1 MLNPHAIDGVITP
14 PGRDAGVVS
23 RQDKPPILRPYQQ
36 TGATWIAETLLKLR
50 EVTPRVG
57 PVAALLGDDP
67 GLGKTAQALAAG
79 NELGARRTLIMAP
92 AMGRYHY
99 PPEIHKFIPHLTP
112 FVRVVRHSDPIP
124 DWLGASDLVVVIA
137 YDTLGDTRSP
147 WAAALAGE
155 QWDLV
160 IVDECHY
167 LKNPSNRTKAVYGAE
182 GKGGG
187 IVANASYVI
196 LLSGTPTPN
205 HAGEFWQHYRRFW
218 SHLITVPMRI
228 GGGRRPLNEPEW
240 QERFTKFKE
249 TLFGRQIVG
258 SRNQDQLRSALKP
271 VILRRLKA
279 TVLKDLKPLTLVD
292 RPVMPEDTAQR
303 QLDTLSKLPRV
314 RQMMSLSDDHLLVA
328 LQSQLKLADELPL
341 ATIRRSLGELKAPA
355 CAEHVREMLEGG
367 VAKVLIFAWHV
378 SVILAL
384 SKALA
389 DFMPVIISGTSS
401 DTQRATAVNLF
412 QSSPKHRV
420 FIGNVLAAGTVIT
433 LTAAARVV
441 MVEPSWVPGENIQAI
456 ARAHRM
462 GQENPVLAE
471 FLFVPGSLDEH
482 IMGAFRRK
490 SAETSQLY
498 DESIS

>member
-1 MLNPHAIDGVITP
+1 LTP
-14 PGRDAGVVS
+14 PDGKAVVVS
-23 RQDKPPILRPYQQ
+23 AQDNTPLLREYQQ
-36 TGATWIAETLLKLR
+36 IGTTWLAGTLRRLR

-57 PVAALLGDDP
+57 PVALLLGDDP
-67 GLGKTAQALAAG
+67 GLGKSAQALAAG
-79 NELGARRTLIMAP
+79 TILGSRRWLILAP
-92 AMGRYHY
+92 AMGRFHW
-99 PPEIHKFIPHLTP
+99 PPEIRKFVPYLAP
-112 FVRVVRHSDPIP
+112 FIRVVRHADPIP
-124 DWLGASDLVVVIA
+124 EWLGAPDLIVVVA
-137 YDTLGDTRSP
+137 YDTLGDTKSP

-167 LKNPSNRTKAVYGAE
+167 LKNPSNRTKAVYGSE

-187 IVANASYVI
+187 VVANATYVI

-218 SHLITVPMRI
+218 AHLITVPVRV

-240 QERFTKFKE
+240 QERFTRFKE

-258 SRNQDQLRSALKP
+258 SRNQDQLRDALKP
-271 VILRRLKA
+271 VILRRLKK

-303 QLDTLSKLPRV
+303 QLDTLSRLPRV
-314 RQMMSLSDDHLLVA
+314 RDMMRLSDDHLLVA
-328 LQSQLKLADELPL
+328 LQSQLKIADELPL

-367 VAKVLIFAWHV
+367 VTKVLIFAWHV
-378 SVILAL
+378 SVILTLA
-384 SKALA
+384 KALA

-401 DTQRATAVNLF
+401 DAQRATAVNLF